1 MDVIWPTDPTL
12 IPEVE
17 ALACATVV
25 PPVGGVD
32 DVICPTEPNS
42 VPVDVPL
49 ACDTVVPPVGGC
61 EEVMEPTDPTLM
73 PALEAAAWETV
84 VPSAGGAEEVMLA
97 TAPRDTPLVLN
108 DVGCLLL
115 LSFSAPLLPL
125 LMMGMADA
133 DRLVRGLL
141 FLGGGCW
148 IWELR
153 PPMVA
158 EIAEGAPP
166 DPPDVDQGLMEF

>member
-1 MDVIWPTDPTL
+1 M
-12 IPEVE
+12 E

-61 EEVMEPTDPTLM
+61 EEVMDPTDPTLM

-84 VPSAGGAEEVMLA
+84 VPPAGGAEEVMLA

-108 DVGCLLL
+108 DVGLLL

-133 DRLVRGLL
+133 ARLIRGLL
-141 FLGGGCW
+141 FLSGGGCCAVP
-148 IWELR
+148 

-158 EIAEGAPP
+158 EIAEGAP
-166 DPPDVDQGLMEF
+166 DPPVVDQGLMEF